1 MGCTWYDVTRLT
13 SRFIRWN
20 MTEAEQVE
28 KKDTRER
35 ILDAALNI
43 FSLKGYHSARIDEI
57 VNESGTSKGSVYFH
71 FPNKEKLFVALV
83 DKFVSLLESKV
94 EEAVDD
100 DEPGM
105 QRVQSALEAVMGTFG
120 KYRRPAKILLV
131 QASGLGTVFEEK
143 RMEVHDRFSNL
154 IKRYLDE
161 AVETGDIA
169 PMDTE
174 IVSRA
179 WMGAI
184 NELVI
189 KWVYTGE
196 PEPDRI
202 VGTLLPILMR
212 SVGYEV
218 EERAE

>member
-1 MGCTWYDVTRLT
+1 MADQLEGKP
-13 SRFIRWN
+13 
-20 MTEAEQVE
+20 E
-28 KKDTRER
+28 TRER
-35 ILDAALNI
+35 ILDAALNV
-43 FSLKGYHSARIDEI
+43 FSNKGYHSTRIDEI
-57 VNESGTSKGSVYFH
+57 VTESGTSKGSIYFH

-83 DKFVSLLESKV
+83 DKFANLLESKV
-94 EEAVDD
+94 TEAVDN
-100 DEPGM
+100 DEPGIE
-105 QRVQSALEAVMGTFG
+105 RVHAALVAVMSTFG
-120 KYRRPAKILLV
+120 KYRRPAKVLLV
-131 QASGLGTVFEEK
+131 QATGLGKIFDEK

-161 AVETGDIA
+161 AVAVGDIE
-169 PMDTE
+169 PTDTE

-202 VGTLLPILMR
+202 VGTLLPILLR

-218 EERAE
+218 EPER